1 MKLSVGK
8 KIGGGFL
15 VVLVLLTVVGV
26 IGFFGSRHLLNQAIK
41 LDKFHEHE
49 AELIQMEVDH
59 LNWANKVAA
68 QLADPDCKKIEAEV
82 DEHKCNF
89 GKWFYGEGRKEIEEH
104 FPTLAPIFSATEK
117 PHHDLHNTV
126 EGMNAVLAGGAG
138 AGGPSLETGAGP
150 GEMGEETDMAGGM
163 AAPVQP
169 IVSDARRQAGEIFR
183 AKTLPLLE
191 EVKGKFVEARQEL
204 AKNTLTAEGMIK
216 DASSINTA
224 LAITAIIAI
233 ILGAVIAFFIK
244 RDITVVLS
252 RLIGELRENSGQITD
267 ASTQVST
274 SSQQLAELASEQAAS
289 LEETSAS
296 MEEMASMTKQNADN
310 AQQAARLMDET
321 KTVVGKTGDQMEQMA
336 GSMNRIKGQGEE
348 VGKIVKTID
357 EIAFQTNLLALN
369 AAVEAARAGEAGAGF
384 AVVADEVR
392 NLAQRAA
399 EAAKNTSAL
408 IEETIKNIKEGHELV
423 THTKGVFQD
432 VATSA
437 NKVAELVGE
446 IAEASKEQAQGI
458 SQINTAVTEMDKA
471 VQNNAASAEESASA
485 AEELSGQ
492 AQSLK
497 EMVAEL
503 ADYTGTVNGG
513 RLSSE
518 KKGKG
523 SSIISA
529 AKKLIPLRAVRKAEP
544 GSRPQSQQPRTQAKG
559 TSKKPV
565 KPEDV
570 IPFEDDG
577 GSFKDF

>member
-15 VVLVLLTVVGV
+15 IVLALLAVVGV
-26 IGFFGSRHLLNQAIK
+26 IGFFGSRYLLKEAIT
-41 LDKFHEHE
+41 LADLHEHT
-49 AELIQMEVDH
+49 AELVQLEIGH
-59 LNWANKVAA
+59 LDWKNKVAV
-68 QLADPDCKKIEAEV
+68 QLADPNCKKIEAET
-82 DEHKCNF
+82 DEHKCNL
-89 GKWFYGEGRKEIEEH
+89 GKFLYGEERKH
-104 FPTLAPIFSATEK
+104 FEAHWPFLAPIFLAIEK
-117 PHHDLHNTV
+117 PHHDLHRSV
-126 EGMNAVLAGGAG
+126 EAMNALLAGGAG
-138 AGGPSLETGAGP
+138 AGTGD
-150 GEMGEETDMAGGM
+150 MGEGTDI

-169 IVSDARRQAGEIFR
+169 MASDARRQAEEIFR
-183 AKTLPLLE
+183 TKTLPLLD
-191 EVKGKFVEARQEL
+191 EVRGKLVETSQEM
-204 AKNTLTAEGMIK
+204 AKNTLTAQGMIN
-216 DASSINTA
+216 DASSINTI
-224 LAITAIIAI
+224 LAIAAIIAI
-233 ILGAVIAFFIK
+233 ILGAAIALFIR
-244 RDITVVLS
+244 RDITRVLY
-252 RLIGELRENSGQITD
+252 RLIGELDNNSGQITD

-399 EAAKNTSAL
+399 EAAKNTSSL

-423 THTKGVFQD
+423 TQTQGAFQD

-458 SQINTAVTEMDKA
+458 SQINTAVVEMDKA

-485 AEELSGQ
+485 AEELGSQ

-497 EMVAEL
+497 DMVTEL
-503 ADYTGTVNGG
+503 ADYVGTVNGG

-518 KKGKG
+518 KKETG
-523 SSIISA
+523 SSIINA
-529 AKKLIPLRAVRKAEP
+529 AKRLIPLKAARKAEP
-544 GSRPQSQQPRTQAKG
+544 GSRPQPQQSKTQAKG
-559 TSKKPV
+559 APKKPV
-565 KPEDV
+565 KPEEV

>member
-1 MKLSVGK
+1 ME
-8 KIGGGFL
+8 IG
-15 VVLVLLTVVGV
+15 
-26 IGFFGSRHLLNQAIK
+26 HLDWK
-41 LDKFHEHE
+41 
-49 AELIQMEVDH
+49 
-59 LNWANKVAA
+59 NKVAV
-68 QLADPDCKKIEAEV
+68 QLAAPNCKKIEAET
-82 DEHKCNF
+82 DEHKCKL
-89 GKWFYGEGRKEIEEH
+89 GKFLYGEERKH
-104 FPTLAPIFSATEK
+104 FEAHWPFLAPMFLAMEK
-117 PHHDLHNTV
+117 PHHDLHRSV
-126 EGMNAVLAGGAG
+126 EEMNALLAGGAG
-138 AGGPSLETGAGP
+138 AGAGD
-150 GEMGEETDMAGGM
+150 MGEGTDMAGGM
-163 AAPVQP
+163 AAPVQQP
-169 IVSDARRQAGEIFR
+169 MASDDRRQAEEIFR
-183 AKTLPLLE
+183 TKTMPLLE
-191 EVKGKFVEARQEL
+191 EVRGKLTETSQEM
-204 AKNTLTAEGMIK
+204 AKNALTAKGMIN
-216 DASSINTA
+216 DASSINTIM
-224 LAITAIIAI
+224 AIAAIIAI
-233 ILGAVIAFFIK
+233 ILGAAIAFFIR
-244 RDITVVLS
+244 RDITRVLY
-252 RLIGELRENSGQITD
+252 RLIGELDNNSGQITD

-296 MEEMASMTKQNADN
+296 MEEMSSMTKQNADN

-321 KTVVGKTGDQMEQMA
+321 KMVVGKTGDQMEQMA

-399 EAAKNTSAL
+399 EAAKNTSSL

-423 THTKGVFQD
+423 TQTQGAFQD

-485 AEELSGQ
+485 AEELGSQ

-497 EMVAEL
+497 DMVTEL
-503 ADYTGTVNGG
+503 ADYVGTVNGG
-513 RLSSE
+513 RLFSE
-518 KKGKG
+518 KKERG
-523 SSIISA
+523 SSIINA
-529 AKKLIPLRAVRKAEP
+529 AKRLIPLKAARKAEP
-544 GSRPQSQQPRTQAKG
+544 GSRPQPQQSKTQAKG
-559 TSKKPV
+559 TPKKPV
-565 KPEDV
+565 KPEEV

>member
-15 VVLVLLTVVGV
+15 IVLVLLTVVGV
-26 IGFFGSRHLLNQAIK
+26 IGFLGSRHLVKEAVK
-41 LDKFHEHE
+41 LADFHEHE

-68 QLADPDCKKIEAEV
+68 QLSDPDCKKIEVET

-89 GKWFYGEGRKEIEEH
+89 GKWFYGEGRKEIEGH
-104 FPTLAPIFSATEK
+104 FPTIAPIFSAIEK
-117 PHHDLHNTV
+117 PHHDLHYTV
-126 EGMNAVLAGGAG
+126 EEINTLLAGGAG
-138 AGGPSLETGAGP
+138 AAGSS
-150 GEMGEETDMAGGM
+150 GMGEETDMAGGM

-169 IVSDARRQAGEIFR
+169 IASDARRQAGEIFR

-191 EVKGKFVEARQEL
+191 EVKGKFAEARQEL
-204 AKNTLTAEGMIK
+204 AKNALTAEGMINN
-216 DASSINTA
+216 AASINTI
-224 LAITAIIAI
+224 LAIAAIIAL
-233 ILGAVIAFFIK
+233 ILGAAIAFFIR
-244 RDITVVLS
+244 RDITRVLY
-252 RLIGELRENSGQITD
+252 RLIGELDNNSGQITD

-321 KTVVGKTGDQMEQMA
+321 KTVVDKTGDQMEQMA

-408 IEETIKNIKEGHELV
+408 IEET
-423 THTKGVFQD
+423 
-432 VATSA
+432 
-437 NKVAELVGE
+437 
-446 IAEASKEQAQGI
+446 
-458 SQINTAVTEMDKA
+458 
-471 VQNNAASAEESASA
+471 
-485 AEELSGQ
+485 
-492 AQSLK
+492 
-497 EMVAEL
+497 
-503 ADYTGTVNGG
+503 
-513 RLSSE
+513 
-518 KKGKG
+518 
-523 SSIISA
+523 
-529 AKKLIPLRAVRKAEP
+529 
-544 GSRPQSQQPRTQAKG
+544 
-559 TSKKPV
+559 
-565 KPEDV
+565 
-570 IPFEDDG
+570 
-577 GSFKDF
+577 

>member
-15 VVLVLLTVVGV
+15 IVLVLLTVVGV
-26 IGFFGSRHLLNQAIK
+26 IGFFGSRYLVKEAIK
-41 LDKFHEHE
+41 LADFHEHE

-59 LNWANKVAA
+59 LNWANKVAT
-68 QLADPDCKKIEAEV
+68 QLADPNCKKIEVEV

-89 GKWFYGEGRKEIEEH
+89 GKWFYGEGRKEIEGH
-104 FPTLAPIFSATEK
+104 FPTLAPILSAMEK
-117 PHHDLHNTV
+117 PHHDLHRSV
-126 EGMNAVLAGGAG
+126 EEINAVMAGGART
-138 AGGPSLETGAGP
+138 GGPSLETVAGP
-150 GEMGEETDMAGGM
+150 AEMGEETGM

-191 EVKGKFVEARQEL
+191 EVKGKFAEARQEL
-204 AKNTLTAEGMIK
+204 AKNALTAEGMINN
-216 DASSINTA
+216 ASSINTI
-224 LAITAIIAI
+224 LAIAAIIAI
-233 ILGAVIAFFIK
+233 ILGAAIAFFIR
-244 RDITVVLS
+244 RDITRVLY
-252 RLIGELRENSGQITD
+252 RLIGELDNNSGQITD

-321 KTVVGKTGDQMEQMA
+321 KTVVDKTGDQMEQMA

-423 THTKGVFQD
+423 THTKGAFQD

-446 IAEASKEQAQGI
+446 IAEASREQAQGI

-485 AEELSGQ
+485 AEELGSQ

-497 EMVAEL
+497 DMVTEL
-503 ADYTGTVNGG
+503 ADYVGTVNGG

>member
-15 VVLVLLTVVGV
+15 IVLVLLTVVGV
-26 IGFFGSRHLLNQAIK
+26 IGFFGSRYLLKEAIT
-41 LDKFHEHE
+41 LADLHEHT
-49 AELIQMEVDH
+49 AELVQMEIDH
-59 LNWANKVAA
+59 LDWKNKVAV
-68 QLADPDCKKIEAEV
+68 QLADPNCKKIEVEV
-82 DEHKCNF
+82 DEHKCNL
-89 GKWFYGEGRKEIEEH
+89 GKFLYGEERKH
-104 FPTLAPIFSATEK
+104 FEAHWPFLAPMFLAMEK
-117 PHHDLHNTV
+117 PHHDLHRSV
-126 EGMNAVLAGGAG
+126 EEMNALLAGV
-138 AGGPSLETGAGP
+138 TGAGT
-150 GEMGEETDMAGGM
+150 GEMGEGTDM

-169 IVSDARRQAGEIFR
+169 IVSDARRQAEEIFR
-183 AKTLPLLE
+183 AKTLPLLD
-191 EVKGKFVEARQEL
+191 EVRGKLAEASQEM
-204 AKNTLTAEGMIK
+204 AKNMLTAKGMIN
-216 DASSINTA
+216 DASSINTI
-224 LAITAIIAI
+224 LAIAAIIAI
-233 ILGAVIAFFIK
+233 ILGAAIALFIR
-244 RDITVVLS
+244 RDITRVLY
-252 RLIGELRENSGQITD
+252 RLIGELDNNSGQITD

-399 EAAKNTSAL
+399 EAAKNTSSL

-423 THTKGVFQD
+423 TQTQGAFQD

-458 SQINTAVTEMDKA
+458 SQINTAVVEMDKA

-485 AEELSGQ
+485 AEELGSQ

-497 EMVAEL
+497 DMVTEL
-503 ADYTGTVNGG
+503 ADYVGTVNGG
-513 RLSSE
+513 QLSSE
-518 KKGKG
+518 KKEKG
-523 SSIISA
+523 SSIINA
-529 AKKLIPLRAVRKAEP
+529 AKRLIPLNGARKAEP
-544 GSRPQSQQPRTQAKG
+544 GSRPQPQQPKTQAKG
-559 TSKKPV
+559 TPKKPV
-565 KPEDV
+565 KPEEV

>member
-15 VVLVLLTVVGV
+15 IVLALLTVVGA
-26 IGFFGSRHLLNQAIK
+26 IGFFGSRYLLKEAIT
-41 LDKFHEHE
+41 LADLHEHT
-49 AELIQMEVDH
+49 AELVQMEIDH
-59 LNWANKVAA
+59 LDWKNKVAV
-68 QLADPDCKKIEAEV
+68 QLADPNCKKIEAET
-82 DEHKCNF
+82 DDHKCNL
-89 GKWFYGEGRKEIEEH
+89 GKFLYGEERKH
-104 FPTLAPIFSATEK
+104 FEAHWSFLAPIFLAVEK
-117 PHHDLHNTV
+117 PHHDLHRSV
-126 EGMNAVLAGGAG
+126 EAMNALLAGG
-138 AGGPSLETGAGP
+138 TGAGT
-150 GEMGEETDMAGGM
+150 GVMGEGTDM

-169 IVSDARRQAGEIFR
+169 MASDARRQAEEIFR
-183 AKTLPLLE
+183 TKTLPLLE
-191 EVKGKFVEARQEL
+191 EVRGKLIEASQEM
-204 AKNTLTAEGMIK
+204 AKNALTAEGMIN
-216 DASSINTA
+216 DASSINTI
-224 LAITAIIAI
+224 LAIAAIIAL
-233 ILGAVIAFFIK
+233 ILGAAIALFIR
-244 RDITVVLS
+244 RDITRVLY
-252 RLIGELRENSGQITD
+252 RLIGELDNNSGQITD

-310 AQQAARLMDET
+310 AQQAERLMDET

-336 GSMNRIKGQGEE
+336 GSMTRIKGQGEE

-399 EAAKNTSAL
+399 EAAKNTSSL

-423 THTKGVFQD
+423 TQTQGAFQD

-458 SQINTAVTEMDKA
+458 SQINTAVVEMDKA

-485 AEELSGQ
+485 AEELGSQ

-497 EMVAEL
+497 DMVTEL
-503 ADYTGTVNGG
+503 ADYVGTVNGG

-518 KKGKG
+518 KKEKG
-523 SSIISA
+523 SSIINA
-529 AKKLIPLRAVRKAEP
+529 AKRLIPLKAARKAEP
-544 GSRPQSQQPRTQAKG
+544 GSRPQPQQSKTQAKG
-559 TSKKPV
+559 TPKKPV
-565 KPEDV
+565 KPEEV

>member
-1 MKLSVGK
+1 MVMKLSMGK

-15 VVLVLLTVVGV
+15 IVLVLLTVVGV

-68 QLADPDCKKIEAEV
+68 QLADLDCKKIEVEV

-89 GKWFYGEGRKEIEEH
+89 GKWFYGEGRKEIEGH
-104 FPTLAPIFSATEK
+104 FPTLAPILSAMEK
-117 PHHDLHNTV
+117 PHQDLHHTV
-126 EGMNAVLAGGAG
+126 EEINAVMAGGAG

-150 GEMGEETDMAGGM
+150 AEMGEETGM

-191 EVKGKFVEARQEL
+191 EVKGKFAEARQEL
-204 AKNTLTAEGMIK
+204 AKNTLTAEGMIN
-216 DASSINTA
+216 DASSINTI
-224 LAITAIIAI
+224 LAIAAIIAL
-233 ILGAVIAFFIK
+233 ILGAAIAFFIR
-244 RDITVVLS
+244 RDITRVLY
-252 RLIGELRENSGQITD
+252 RLIGELDNNSGQITD

-321 KTVVGKTGDQMEQMA
+321 KTVVDKTGDQMEQMA

-423 THTKGVFQD
+423 THTKGAFQD

-446 IAEASKEQAQGI
+446 IAEASREQAQGI

-485 AEELSGQ
+485 AEELGSQ

-497 EMVAEL
+497 DMVTEL
-503 ADYTGTVNGG
+503 ADYVGTVNGG